1 MAFKD
6 NAVELEERLVAV
18 NRVTKVVKGG
28 RRLRFA
34 ALVVVG
40 DRNGRVGFGTGKAQE
55 VPEAIRKAVEDAKK
69 NLIEVPMVGTTIPHE
84 VLSEFGGAKVLLK
97 PECGPGLAADD
108 AVRAVGC
115 AAVADVGR
123 RGGGD
128 GGDAAVHGVDFAP
141 AADGAAD
148 GAAGGGDF
156 RRGD

>member
-6 NAVELEERLVAV
+6 NAVELEERLVAI

-69 NLIEVPMVGTTIPHE
+69 NLIEVPMVGTNNSSTE
-84 VLSEFGGAKVLLK
+84 VSFQKFWPELKVLLK
-97 PECGPGLAADD
+97 P
-108 AVRAVGC
+108 
-115 AAVADVGR
+115 
-123 RGGGD
+123 
-128 GGDAAVHGVDFAP
+128 
-141 AADGAAD
+141 
-148 GAAGGGDF
+148 AG
-156 RRGD
+156 